1 MASNNSKKPLLPKS
15 VLEMKFMKKTRDR
28 IEKERQNTQDHDSFY
43 SNIITNEMRQA
54 SGNFIT
60 ESSFIFCEELLEGR
74 LSFKGMNPEIERLME
89 LEKNSNQEELKQ
101 EIQKDVSDEILAKK
115 MGAFNKRKVM
125 YDTPVKEAVPK
136 KRLKK

>member
-1 MASNNSKKPLLPKS
+1 MAGKSSKKLLLPKS
-15 VLEMKFMKKTRDR
+15 VLDMKFMKKTRER
-28 IEKERQNTQDHDSFY
+28 IEKERQNTQDHDSLY

-60 ESSFIFCEELLEGR
+60 ESSFIFCEELLDGR

-89 LEKNSNQEELKQ
+89 LENCNNQGEIKQ

-115 MGAFNKRKVM
+115 MQAFNKRKVM
-125 YDTPVKEAVPK
+125 DDTPVKEAVTK
-136 KRLKK
+136 KRWKK

>member
-1 MASNNSKKPLLPKS
+1 MAGKSSKTPVLPKS
-15 VLEMKFMKKTRDR
+15 VLDMKFMKKTRDR
-28 IEKERQNTQDHDSFY
+28 IEKERQNTQDHDSMY

-60 ESSFIFCEELLEGR
+60 ESSFIFCDQLLDGR

-89 LEKNSNQEELKQ
+89 LEACSKQGELEQ

-115 MGAFNKRKVM
+115 MGAFNKRKLM
-125 YDTPVKEAVPK
+125 CDTPVKEAVTRKRWK
-136 KRLKK
+136 K

>member
-1 MASNNSKKPLLPKS
+1 MASKSSKKLSLPKA

-28 IEKERQNTQDHDSFY
+28 IEKERQNTRDHDSLY

-60 ESSFIFCEELLEGR
+60 ESSFIFCEDLLDGR

-89 LEKNSNQEELKQ
+89 LENCSKQGEIKQ
-101 EIQKDVSDEILAKK
+101 EIQKDVSDEILVEK
-115 MGAFNKRKVM
+115 MGALNKRKLT
-125 YDTPVKEAVPK
+125 YDTPVKEAVTK
-136 KRLKK
+136 KRWKK

>member
-1 MASNNSKKPLLPKS
+1 
-15 VLEMKFMKKTRDR
+15 MKFMKKTRDR
-28 IEKERQNTQDHDSFY
+28 IEKERQNTQNHDSFY

-60 ESSFIFCEELLEGR
+60 ESSFIFCEDLVEGR

-89 LEKNSNQEELKQ
+89 LEKSSNQEELKQ

-136 KRLKK
+136 KRWKK